1 VGIVSAILIM
11 YKDAMEK
18 EPKTVIDVAK
28 NLAEVVASR
37 DITDILKP
45 LIENTDTRLV
55 DLDFKNTS
63 AISRSAAHE
72 LLLIKEDLARAIA
85 WKKEISFI
93 NTNKDIE
100 SMLRVIAA
108 NRALP
113 KTEKATPKI
122 QKTDLKSLLREVCA

>member
-1 VGIVSAILIM
+1 MGIVNAILII
-11 YKDAMEK
+11 YKNAMEK

-122 QKTDLKSLLREVCA
+122 QKTDLKSLLREVRA